1 MEAALADSFVQ
12 SKQPFVDGLGER
24 RAILDARGDRLD
36 LLRLRASL
44 ATVPSFEAALR
55 ERAIRVA
62 TFQHASYSHVR
73 SIEVE
78 RSAGTLAIISDHVQ
92 GARLS
97 TLLAAAE
104 KRSLAVD
111 ISAVTCI
118 VRQLVLATTAWREH
132 MPDVVHGA
140 IGPDRLVITPDG
152 RLVVVEYV
160 LGSALEQLR
169 YSRQQYWDELGVP
182 LPATFKFAINARAD
196 VLQVGAVAL
205 ALLLGRRLNAS
216 DRLNEIP
223 PNLRDALPPSLRI
236 WLLRALQIE
245 PVGSFTSV
253 LDARVAFDAAFGD
266 EDPVAE
272 PDALMLFMARCLAL
286 DVDTQ
291 QLRGEGES
299 DASGR
304 TDDLPDVDL
313 STRIEALRT
322 FLARRS
328 ARREAQHHPEPPQH
342 PESAQHQEP
351 ALHPEP
357 PAHQPPPV
365 QQEPPLYLEP
375 PIQRAPLPEVPEIA
389 SSPISPPS
397 PSPWRRADLS
407 PEVRQAPADTIGF
420 AHVTE
425 SNALP
430 RIAMPALPDDWTR
443 RLWIAAAAVLA
454 IGAAL
459 LVIVLGVVP
468 WSRQP
473 STGALSITTR
483 PPGVGVVIDGMPRGV
498 TPIAIELA
506 AGDHVVELVAGNER
520 RQIPLTIRAGSESS
534 QFLEMGGGAVSPA
547 ATELRVRTEPM
558 GAAVS
563 VDGTFVGQ
571 SPVSIGDLAPGPH
584 TVVIQH
590 EGGTTTEQVLIEEG
604 KAASLFVPLTQP
616 TPPGAAAGWI
626 SVPAPVD
633 VQLFENGRLLGSSR
647 VDRIMLPAGRHDI
660 DIVNEVLGFAQRQT
674 VRVTPGQVST
684 IKLAWPM
691 GNLAINAVPWAQAFI
706 DGRLVGETPIGNI
719 QVPVGSHEIVF
730 RHPQLGERSVSVTV
744 TTRETAKVGIDLRA
758 K

>member
-1 MEAALADSFVQ
+1 
-12 SKQPFVDGLGER
+12 
-24 RAILDARGDRLD
+24 
-36 LLRLRASL
+36 
-44 ATVPSFEAALR
+44 
-55 ERAIRVA
+55 
-62 TFQHASYSHVR
+62 
-73 SIEVE
+73 
-78 RSAGTLAIISDHVQ
+78 
-92 GARLS
+92 
-97 TLLAAAE
+97 
-104 KRSLAVD
+104 
-111 ISAVTCI
+111 
-118 VRQLVLATTAWREH
+118 
-132 MPDVVHGA
+132 
-140 IGPDRLVITPDG
+140 
-152 RLVVVEYV
+152 
-160 LGSALEQLR
+160 
-169 YSRQQYWDELGVP
+169 
-182 LPATFKFAINARAD
+182 
-196 VLQVGAVAL
+196 
-205 ALLLGRRLNAS
+205 
-216 DRLNEIP
+216 
-223 PNLRDALPPSLRI
+223 
-236 WLLRALQIE
+236 
-245 PVGSFTSV
+245 
-253 LDARVAFDAAFGD
+253 
-266 EDPVAE
+266 
-272 PDALMLFMARCLAL
+272 MARCLAL

-299 DASGR
+299 DTAGR

-328 ARREAQHHPEPPQH
+328 ARREAQEHPEP
-342 PESAQHQEP
+342 AQQQEP
-351 ALHPEP
+351 APNPGP

-365 QQEPPLYLEP
+365 QQAPPLYLEP

-389 SSPISPPS
+389 ASPIHPPS
-397 PSPWRRADLS
+397 PGPWRRADLS
-407 PEVRQAPADTIGF
+407 LEAQQDPADPDGLT
-420 AHVTE
+420 HVTE
-425 SNALP
+425 SNASP

-443 RLWIAAAAVLA
+443 RLWIAAAAVLT
-454 IGAAL
+454 IGAAV

-473 STGALSITTR
+473 ATGALSITTR
-483 PPGVGVVIDGMPRGV
+483 PPGVGVIIDGMPRGV

-534 QFLEMGGGAVSPA
+534 QFLEMGGSAVSPA
-547 ATELRVRTEPM
+547 ATELRVRTEPA
-558 GAAVS
+558 GAGVS
-563 VDGTFVGQ
+563 VDGTFVGR
-571 SPVSIGDLAPGPH
+571 SPVSVGDLAPGPH

-604 KAASLFVPLTQP
+604 KAASLFVPLAQP
-616 TPPGAAAGWI
+616 VPAGSAAGWI

-730 RHPQLGERSVSVTV
+730 RHPQLGERTVSVTV